1 MLPGVVA
8 LRVPPGKL
16 WLYACGD
23 VHLRFPVGGTAK
35 GTEIKAFAPLGHVVP
50 TSVPNGSSAV
60 GAAPT
65 RANEVATTERER
77 RKEYIFEA
85 EGTDFELLRDWRE
98 KEGCILL
105 TWDLYL

>member
-1 MLPGVVA
+1 MHMLPGVVA

-23 VHLRFPVGGTAK
+23 VHLSSPTGGTAN

-50 TSVPNGSSAV
+50 ISVPDGSSTV

-65 RANEVATTERER
+65 IANDVATTERER
-77 RKEYIFEA
+77 RNECILEV
-85 EGTDFELLRDWRE
+85 EGTDFELLRD
-98 KEGCILL
+98 
-105 TWDLYL
+105 